1 MLSESSRQ
9 STNPAPFIWLL
20 IIIACLVGGILLA
33 APAISHANIRHGSEA
48 NLARTCVERPEH
60 LFFNPSTGRTAFV
73 CVVIDG
79 RFGVAVVDEL
89 GNEVTAFVKNKMKTF
104 KQVEQ
109 YLKNCGYGF
118 IQ

>member
-1 MLSESSRQ
+1 MIATSRPV
-9 STNPAPFIWLL
+9 TGPNPFFWLL
-20 IIIACLVGGILLA
+20 VAIACLVAIVLLA
-33 APAISHANIRHGSEA
+33 APTLAHADLRHGSEA
-48 NLARTCVERPEH
+48 NLARSCAERPEH
-60 LFFNPSTGRTAFV
+60 MFFNPTTGRTAFV
-73 CVVIDG
+73 CLVIDG

-104 KQVEQ
+104 EQVEQ